1 MNEVSLKPVIE
12 ELENL
17 FSKFNTRFFDG
28 GLEKPVITVSP
39 DHTRGAYGW
48 CTGWKAWKA
57 GEDEGHYEIN
67 LCAEYLNRPF
77 EETCGT
83 LIHEMV
89 HLQNLQDGVQD
100 TSRSGTYHNKKF
112 KETAEA
118 HGLTVEKGEKYG
130 WHKTTLSPEALEFVQ
145 SLGKQGFTLV
155 RPRPLGLKGSSKGG
169 SSSRK
174 YVCPCCGAIIRATK
188 EVRVICAD
196 CLKYCYDHGFDW
208 GGLYEIFHRVSC
220 WCCPLQSLDEL
231 RKLRKHFTDL
241 WAKLLDMEHQTWRN
255 FRADYSVD
263 QLEIRFSYED
273 ERLAT
278 GLPINRTREFMSE
291 LRKRLEEAGFPQNK

>member
-1 MNEVSLKPVIE
+1 MIQKETTGMILRKLRGDRTQEEIAAILGITKSSWAMYERDERVPRDEVKIRIANFLVRRCRSFFIPRLSTISAHKKGRTSMNEVSLKPVIE

-17 FSKFNTRFFDG
+17 FSKFNARFFADK
-28 GLEKPVITVSP
+28 LEKPVITVSP

-130 WHKTTLSPEALEFVQ
+130 WHKTALSPEALEFVQ

-155 RPRPLGLKGSSKGG
+155 RPRPIGLKGSSKGGG

-188 EVRVICAD
+188 EVHVICAD
-196 CLKYCYDHGFDW
+196 CDCEFQE
-208 GGLYEIFHRVSC
+208 EI
-220 WCCPLQSLDEL
+220 
-231 RKLRKHFTDL
+231 
-241 WAKLLDMEHQTWRN
+241 
-255 FRADYSVD
+255 
-263 QLEIRFSYED
+263 
-273 ERLAT
+273 
-278 GLPINRTREFMSE
+278 
-291 LRKRLEEAGFPQNK
+291 

>member
-1 MNEVSLKPVIE
+1 M
-12 ELENL
+12 
-17 FSKFNTRFFDG
+17 
-28 GLEKPVITVSP
+28 ITVSP

-57 GEDEGHYEIN
+57 GDDEGHYEIN
-67 LCAEYLNRPF
+67 LCVEYLNRPF

-83 LIHEMV
+83 LLHEMV

-130 WHKTTLSPEALEFVQ
+130 WHKTTLNPEALEFVQ
-145 SLGKQGFTLV
+145 GLGKEGFALV
-155 RPRPLGLKGSSKGG
+155 RPRPIGLKGSSKSG

-196 CLKYCYDHGFDW
+196 CDCEFQE
-208 GGLYEIFHRVSC
+208 EI
-220 WCCPLQSLDEL
+220 
-231 RKLRKHFTDL
+231 
-241 WAKLLDMEHQTWRN
+241 
-255 FRADYSVD
+255 
-263 QLEIRFSYED
+263 
-273 ERLAT
+273 
-278 GLPINRTREFMSE
+278 
-291 LRKRLEEAGFPQNK
+291 